1 MSVAIHIIL
10 HPIIITIIMS
20 QDTIHT
26 IIVIQDIITII
37 EARHLIAQ
45 EQGLR
50 IHQGE

>member
-10 HPIIITIIMS
+10 RPITITIIMS

-37 EARHLIAQ
+37 ETLHLTTQ

-50 IHQGE
+50 IIQGE